1 MADVDIRPSTSTN
14 LHFIRRMF
22 GSSSGSISNDSSS
35 LKDKDKQKS
44 NSGEINKSSV
54 ASDMRPAR
62 PDHKNVPLKN
72 RKKLVVVG
80 DGACGKTSLLLVQSG
95 KPFPEGYVPTVFEN
109 YLSAFWVDNKPVELT
124 LWDTAGQ
131 EDYDRLRP
139 LSYPDAD
146 IVLICFSIG
155 YPESYYNVD
164 EKWHPETRH
173 FCDDVP
179 TILVGLKKDLLDDQ
193 ETIEELSKKHQ
204 KPITK
209 EQGEKMANEIGALR
223 YVEVSAKTNDNVSEL
238 FKIAARIA
246 LNPRKTKGKSC
257 NIL

>member
-1 MADVDIRPSTSTN
+1 MADVDIRPSSTSTN

-22 GSSSGSISNDSSS
+22 GSSSGSISNESSS

-54 ASDMRPAR
+54 ASDVRQAR
-62 PDHKNVPLKN
+62 PEHKNVPLKN

-164 EKWHPETRH
+164 EKVN
-173 FCDDVP
+173 FCIFIP
-179 TILVGLKKDLLDDQ
+179 ILIIYLLLLLLLLIFYIYIYIYEINYFLFYNITTNSGTLKQDISVMTFRQ
-193 ETIEELSKKHQ
+193 
-204 KPITK
+204 
-209 EQGEKMANEIGALR
+209 
-223 YVEVSAKTNDNVSEL
+223 YW
-238 FKIAARIA
+238 
-246 LNPRKTKGKSC
+246 
-257 NIL
+257 

>member
-1 MADVDIRPSTSTN
+1 MTAEVDTRPTN

-22 GSSSGSISNDSSS
+22 GSSSGSIPNDQSS

-44 NSGEINKSSV
+44 GSQEINKSSV
-54 ASDMRPAR
+54 ASDIKQGRPE
-62 PDHKNVPLKN
+62 HKNVPLKN

-179 TILVGLKKDLLDDQ
+179 TVLVGLKKDLRDDP
-193 ETIEELSKKHQ
+193 ETIEELGKKHQ
-204 KPITK
+204 KPVTK
-209 EQGEKMANEIGALR
+209 DQGEKMANEIGALR
-223 YVEVSAKTNDNVSEL
+223 YVEVSAKTGENVNEL
-238 FKIAARIA
+238 FRIAARIA

>member
-1 MADVDIRPSTSTN
+1 MTEVDTRPTN

-22 GSSSGSISNDSSS
+22 GSSSGSISNDSS

-44 NSGEINKSSV
+44 NSQEINKSAI
-54 ASDMRPAR
+54 ASDLKLGRPE
-62 PDHKNVPLKN
+62 HKNVPLKN

-109 YLSAFWVDNKPVELT
+109 YLSAFWVDNKPVELA

-179 TILVGLKKDLLDDQ
+179 TILVGLKKDLRDD
-193 ETIEELSKKHQ
+193 TDVINELNKKHQ
-204 KPITK
+204 KPVTK

-223 YVEVSAKTNDNVSEL
+223 YVEVSAKTGENVSEL
-238 FKIAARIA
+238 FRIAARIA
-246 LNPRKTKGKSC
+246 INPHNSSGRKRSC
-257 NIL
+257 MIL

>member
-1 MADVDIRPSTSTN
+1 MADVDVRPSTN
-14 LHFIRRMF
+14 LHFIKRMF
-22 GSSSGSISNDSSS
+22 GSSSGSISNDSS
-35 LKDKDKQKS
+35 LKEKDKQKS

-54 ASDMRPAR
+54 ASDVRPAR

-155 YPESYYNVD
+155 YPD
-164 EKWHPETRH
+164 H
-173 FCDDVP
+173 
-179 TILVGLKKDLLDDQ
+179 I
-193 ETIEELSKKHQ
+193 I
-204 KPITK
+204 
-209 EQGEKMANEIGALR
+209 M
-223 YVEVSAKTNDNVSEL
+223 
-238 FKIAARIA
+238 
-246 LNPRKTKGKSC
+246 
-257 NIL
+257 